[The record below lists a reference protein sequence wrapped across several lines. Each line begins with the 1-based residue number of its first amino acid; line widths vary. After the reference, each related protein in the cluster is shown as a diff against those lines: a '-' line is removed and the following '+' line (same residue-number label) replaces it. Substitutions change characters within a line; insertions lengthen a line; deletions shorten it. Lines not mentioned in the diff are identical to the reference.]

1 MSKFVD
7 HQIKFPP
14 IFLPSRYPYRLH
26 RVVRRN
32 KQIVGNKAKGHIS
45 KRRWQENK
53 ARQIFRKMNISYPW
67 YAHVCVRI
75 RGWEM
80 FVIRKIWLAFFSY
93 YYHFDIHPFALLPTK
108 QGHTASHRSFWDL
121 FLACY
126 RRNRAIQQVIGTIKD
141 NLWNWLGQL
150 AIGEDCGKGKC
161 VFSVFALAILL
172 PRWSLSN
179 KICLFLLNFYHV
191 IF

>member
-1 MSKFVD
+1 MTTKLNSRQNFFPQGTLTDSTERCDIINKSSVIRQKGISQNEGDKKTKHAKFFE
-7 HQIKFPP
+7 KWT
-14 IFLPSRYPYRLH
+14 FLT
-26 RVVRRN
+26 
-32 KQIVGNKAKGHIS
+32 
-45 KRRWQENK
+45 
-53 ARQIFRKMNISYPW
+53 PW

-80 FVIRKIWLAFFSY
+80 FVIRKIWRAFFSY

-141 NLWNWLGQL
+141 NLWNSLGQL